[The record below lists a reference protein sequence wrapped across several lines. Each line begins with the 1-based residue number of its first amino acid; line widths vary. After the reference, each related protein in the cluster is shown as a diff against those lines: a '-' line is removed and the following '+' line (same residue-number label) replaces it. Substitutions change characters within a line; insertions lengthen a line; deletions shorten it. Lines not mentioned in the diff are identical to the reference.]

1 LLILTYL
8 CSQFLSFL
16 QNFKFDRWGPSDRLK
31 RLADAFSQR
40 GYHAII
46 PDSFRGETVDSHP
59 NFVEWAGKFTFEGV
73 VKKDLEAVLNYLQT
87 ECNVT
92 PTNDDIAIIGFCW
105 GGWVIAKSASEGF
118 PWKCGVS
125 MHPAT
130 KLESFVFQR
139 DETAMLEK
147 VKMPLL
153 LLPAGND
160 EENLKPGSAMVE
172 KLREKGGDSIVFERM
187 VHGWVSRGDIGQPAV
202 REDIDKALDLTV
214 KFIEKN
220 FS

>member
-1 LLILTYL
+1 MIRTLILH
-8 CSQFLSFL
+8 S
-16 QNFKFDRWGPSDRLK
+16 WGPSDRLR
-31 RLADAFSQR
+31 RLADTFSQS

-59 NFVEWAGKFTFEGV
+59 NFVEWAGKFTFEDV
-73 VKKDLEAVLNYLQT
+73 VKKDLEAVLNYLHI
-87 ECNVT
+87 EGNVS
-92 PTNDDIAIIGFCW
+92 PKDDNIAIIGFCW

-130 KLESFVFQR
+130 KLESFVFHR
-139 DETAMLEK
+139 DETAMMGK
-147 VKMPLL
+147 INMPFL

-160 EENLKPGSAMVE
+160 EENLKPGSPVVE

-187 VHGWVSRGDIGQPAV
+187 VHGWVSRGDIGQPDV

-220 FS
+220 FSS